1 MTNALGP
8 DWQRAGMV
16 DEPSWLA
23 RNSKNRRLRTAA
35 ALLVYVGAVLF
46 RGVLNPFLGTDA
58 VYVTFFPAL
67 FFSGWFC
74 GLVPS
79 LIFTAVSVAAEM
91 YWLGF
96 PLSSGPTPQGT
107 RSLHVVTMLVGSLI
121 IVLLGEK
128 RRREEQRL
136 VQAQGELEERVKQRT
151 AELDSANQS
160 LRDLSARLMQ
170 LQDEERR
177 RIAREL
183 HDSVGQMLA
192 GLMMNLAS
200 MRRGLEQVN
209 AMAGQLSD
217 SDALVQEMSK
227 EVRTMS
233 HLLHPPLLDEAGL
246 SSALRW
252 YVDGFSERS
261 KIQVDLELPSHLE
274 RFVPELE
281 TAIFR
286 VVQECLTN
294 VHRHSQS
301 PVAKVRITNSANVVR
316 VEVEDRGGGI
326 PPEKQSAIASTGTP
340 GVGIRGMRERIRQL
354 GGTLKID
361 SNNEGTIVIATLPV
375 ASHSSRGVAA
385 KSVSPSTAAVAL

>member
-1 MTNALGP
+1 
-8 DWQRAGMV
+8 MV
-16 DEPSWLA
+16 DQPSWFE
-23 RNSKNRRLRTAA
+23 RNSKNQRWRIVA
-35 ALLVYVGAVLF
+35 ALVVYVGALLF

-67 FFSGWFC
+67 LFSGWFC
-74 GLVPS
+74 GLGPS
-79 LIFTAVSVAAEM
+79 LVFAAVSVMAEQ

-96 PLSSGPTPQGT
+96 PLSSGPAPGT
-107 RSLHVVTMLVGSLI
+107 RALHVVAMVGGSLI
-121 IVLLGEK
+121 MVLMGEK
-128 RRREEQRL
+128 RRREEQKL
-136 VQAQGELEERVKQRT
+136 VSAQGELEERVKQRT
-151 AELDSANQS
+151 LELDSANQS

-170 LQDEERR
+170 LQDDERR

-183 HDSVGQMLA
+183 HDSVGQMLV
-192 GLMMNLAS
+192 GLTMNLAS
-200 MRRGLEQVN
+200 MRRSLEQIN
-209 AMAGQLSD
+209 GIACQLSD

-252 YVDGFSERS
+252 YIDGFSERS

-274 RFVPELE
+274 RFSPELE

-294 VHRHSQS
+294 IHRHSQS
-301 PVAKVRITNSANVVR
+301 PVAKVRITNSTHVVR
-316 VEVEDRGGGI
+316 VEVEDRGEGI

-361 SNNEGTIVIATLPV
+361 SDREGTIVIASLPV
-375 ASHSSRGVAA
+375 ASHSSRVAA
-385 KSVSPSTAAVAL
+385 A